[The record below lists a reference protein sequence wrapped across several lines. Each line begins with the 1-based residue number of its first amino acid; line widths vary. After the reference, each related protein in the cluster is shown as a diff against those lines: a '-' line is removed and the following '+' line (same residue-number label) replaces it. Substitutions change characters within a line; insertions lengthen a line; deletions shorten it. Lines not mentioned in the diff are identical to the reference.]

1 MGVIVTII
9 KVIFLLGFLILIHE
23 GGHFLVA
30 KLCKIK
36 VNEFAI
42 GFGPKIWKKQGK
54 ETKYALRLIPL
65 GGFVNMEGEEKPSEE
80 KGSFSKASAW
90 KRVLIVFAG
99 GFVNIIFGL
108 AVYYIIAITNGVFYN
123 NVVDYT
129 IDDYGAQ
136 IAGIQTGDEILEIN
150 GEKVET
156 REEILMA
163 LLEPKSDIAKVK
175 INRQGELLDVDVKLT
190 EENSRYYLGI
200 VFKQIETSFSE
211 QIYYATLNTKE
222 FVISLGESV
231 KMIFTGRVGIDQM
244 VGPVGISE
252 QVAKTDSLVEFFY
265 LMAVISLSLGVTNLL
280 PFPPLDGGK
289 IVMIVIEGVT
299 RKPISEKVQINI
311 QLFGMALLL
320 TLSLFVTFN
329 DVSRIFK

>member
-30 KLCKIK
+30 KLCKVK

-42 GFGPKIWKKQGK
+42 GFGPKIWEKQGK

-65 GGFVNMEGEEKPSEE
+65 GGFINMEGEEKPSEE

-90 KRVLIVFAG
+90 KRAFIVFAG

-108 AVYYIIAITNGVFYN
+108 VVYYIIAITNGVFYN

-129 IDDYGAQ
+129 IEDYGAQ

-163 LLEPKSDIAKVK
+163 LLELENDIARVK
-175 INRQGELLDVDVKLT
+175 IKRQGELLDIDVKLT

-200 VFKQIETSFSE
+200 VFKQIEPTFSQ

-222 FVISLGESV
+222 FIISLGENV